1 MCQEAKKVLTL
12 YLANVL
18 MSQIRV
24 WLLAIKEETY
34 DINNTCDISQKW
46 FQFYDF
52 LLFYD
57 SVTRINGKIV
67 FKKIGRRFFV
77 YFILSQSSYFI

>member
-1 MCQEAKKVLTL
+1 
-12 YLANVL
+12 

-24 WLLAIKEETY
+24 WLLAIKDETY

-46 FQFYDF
+46 FQIYDF

-67 FKKIGRRFFV
+67 FQKLEKDFSS
-77 YFILSQSSYFI
+77 ILF